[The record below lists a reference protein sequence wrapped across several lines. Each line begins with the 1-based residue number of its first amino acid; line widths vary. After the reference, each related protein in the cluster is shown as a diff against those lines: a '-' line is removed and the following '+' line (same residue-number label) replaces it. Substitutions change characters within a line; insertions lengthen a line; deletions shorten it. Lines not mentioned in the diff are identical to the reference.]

1 MVGAACERVMDC
13 QIMITWPISTVDI
26 SNKDQALVMDLRKK
40 DMINNINV
48 ILIILTLELLELSP
62 VTPWFGFKQFAERV
76 LHEEFCVKSFAE
88 RVKLA
93 AD

>member
-1 MVGAACERVMDC
+1 MVGAACERVMDR
-13 QIMITWPISTVDI
+13 QIMKTWPISTVDT

-48 ILIILTLELLELSP
+48 ILIILMVELLELSP
-62 VTPWFGFKQFAERV
+62 VIPWFGFKQFAERV
-76 LHEEFCVKSFAE
+76 LQKEFCGKSFAE

-93 AD
+93 GD